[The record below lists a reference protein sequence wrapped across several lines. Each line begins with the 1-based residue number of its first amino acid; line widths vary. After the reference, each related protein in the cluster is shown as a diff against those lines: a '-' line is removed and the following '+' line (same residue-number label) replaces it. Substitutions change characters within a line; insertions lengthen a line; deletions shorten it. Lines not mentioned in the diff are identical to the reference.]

1 MARDRVLENWLR
13 QQVAPAYD
21 ALKAD
26 PTRRVTV
33 DQLRARFAAEH
44 QKATEKR
51 G

>member
-13 QQVAPAYD
+13 QQVAPAHD

-26 PTRRVTV
+26 PARAVTV
-33 DQLRARFAAEH
+33 DQLRAWLAAEH
-44 QKATEKR
+44 RKTIEKW